1 MSNMPHASR
10 FASET
15 GVPATDQVA
24 LDRPI
29 WAALTSSHAA
39 IAVGGV
45 LARRYP
51 ADVAPFAA
59 LSDTGPANFEALR
72 ALIPASGRVVMF
84 TVDEITPPQGFE
96 IHLAATGYQMVLTT
110 ALATTD
116 NADIIA
122 LNGSDVPAMLHL
134 VELTRPG
141 PFGSRTH
148 ELGNY
153 IGIRIGGE
161 LVAMAGERMRLTGY
175 VEISAVCVRPDYR
188 GKGYGRILISALAQ
202 AISQSGDIPLLHV
215 FTDNKP
221 AIALYHRLG
230 FAIRQRLHVTILG
243 IVANAK

>member
-1 MSNMPHASR
+1 MPHASR
-10 FASET
+10 VGFET
-15 GVPATDQVA
+15 GASATDQVA

-39 IAVGGV
+39 LAEGGV

-72 ALIPASGRVVMF
+72 ALIPAGGRVVMF
-84 TVDEITPPQGFE
+84 TVNEITPPQGFE

-110 ALATTD
+110 ALVTAN

-122 LNGSDVPAMLHL
+122 LNRSDVPAMLHL
-134 VELTRPG
+134 VELTKPG

-153 IGIRIGGE
+153 IGLRIGGE

-175 VEISAVCVRPDYR
+175 VEISAVCVHPAHR

-202 AISQSGDIPLLHV
+202 AIVERGDIPMLHV
-215 FTDNKP
+215 FTDNGP
-221 AIALYHRLG
+221 AIALYDRLG
-230 FAIRQRLHVTILG
+230 FAIRRRLHVTVLG
-243 IVANAK
+243 IAANAE